1 VPESPEPDRTLIADK
16 FEAEAARLYRQV
28 WGRAVAAL
36 VRLLRDLDAAED
48 ALQEAWLVALPRWRT
63 DGFPADPTAW
73 LITTARNKA
82 IDRIR
87 RDRTFAAKQHLLAE
101 APMTDDPFEDIAGS
115 QLVDDRLRLMFGCC
129 HPALS
134 TEAQVA
140 LTLRT
145 LGGLTTPEIAAA
157 FLVPESTMGQRLSR
171 AKKKIRVGGI
181 PFEVPPDHVL
191 PDRVGSVLA
200 VIYLIFTEGYAAS
213 SGEALIRTELCA
225 EAIRLGRLVVELMP
239 DEPEARGLLGL
250 MMLHDAR
257 RSARVD
263 TEGDL
268 VLLEDQDR
276 SRWDRGEIEEAL
288 AHVRVAAQQGGPRP
302 YVLQGAIAALY
313 AEAPAFAETD
323 WAEMVGLFDAL
334 YRVSP
339 TPVVALNRAVAL
351 AMREGPDHG
360 LAAIDQLGDD
370 PRLMSHHLYHA
381 SRAELLRRSGRV
393 AEAIS
398 AYRKALATPQNNA
411 ERRYLERR
419 LRELDQGVDRGE
431 PPASRDLS
439 TDPWSARILL
449 FGRCAPFRP
458 VRVQNR

>member
-1 VPESPEPDRTLIADK
+1 MPESRELDRALAADD
-16 FEAEAARLYRQV
+16 FDADAARLYRQV
-28 WGRAVAAL
+28 WGRALAAL

-48 ALQEAWLVALPRWRT
+48 ALQEAWLVALTRWRT
-63 DGFPADPTAW
+63 DGFPSDPTAW
-73 LITTARNKA
+73 LITAARNKA

-87 RDRTFAAKQHLLAE
+87 RDRTFAGKQHLLAE
-101 APMTDDPFEDIAGS
+101 FPMTADPFEDIAGS
-115 QLVDDRLRLMFGCC
+115 QLVDDRLRLMFACC

-157 FLVPESTMGQRLSR
+157 FLVPEPTMGQRLSR

-181 PFEVPPDHVL
+181 PFEVPPDHAL
-191 PDRVGSVLA
+191 PDRINSVLA

-213 SGEALIRTELCA
+213 SGDGLIRTELCA

-250 MMLHDAR
+250 MLLHDAR
-257 RSARVD
+257 RGTRVD
-263 TEGDL
+263 VNGDL

-276 SRWDRGEIEEAL
+276 SRWDQDEIKEAL
-288 AHVRVAAQQGGPRP
+288 GQVRAAVQQGQPRP

-313 AEAPAFAETD
+313 AEASTFADTD
-323 WAEMVGLFDAL
+323 WTEMVGLFDVL
-334 YRVSP
+334 YRVLP

-351 AMREGPDHG
+351 AMRDGPDHG
-360 LAAIDQLGDD
+360 LALMDQLGDD
-370 PRLMSHHLYHA
+370 PRLLSHHLYHA
-381 SRAELLRRSGRV
+381 SRAELLRRSGRI
-393 AEAIS
+393 AEAIA
-398 AYRKALATPQNNA
+398 AYRRALTMPQNNT

-419 LRELDQGVDRGE
+419 LGEASNIVADRDQ
-431 PPASRDLS
+431 PP
-439 TDPWSARILL
+439 TP
-449 FGRCAPFRP
+449 
-458 VRVQNR
+458 

>member
-1 VPESPEPDRTLIADK
+1 VPESPEHDRALTADK

-48 ALQEAWLVALPRWRT
+48 ALQEAWLVALTRWRS
-63 DGFPADPTAW
+63 DGFPTDPTAW

-82 IDRIR
+82 MDRIR

-101 APMTDDPFEDIAGS
+101 APMTADPFDDIAGS

-134 TEAQVA
+134 TEVQVA

-145 LGGLTTPEIAAA
+145 LGGLTTSEIAAA

-191 PDRVGSVLA
+191 PDRVRSVLA

-239 DEPEARGLLGL
+239 DESEARGLLGL

-257 RSARVD
+257 RATRIDVD
-263 TEGDL
+263 GDL

-276 SRWDRGEIEEAL
+276 TLWDRDEIEEAL
-288 AHVRVAAQQGGPRP
+288 GHVRVAAQQGRPRP

-313 AEAPAFAETD
+313 AEAPTFAETD
-323 WAEMVGLFDAL
+323 WSEMVRLFDAL

-351 AMREGPDHG
+351 AMRDGPDQG
-360 LAAIDQLGDD
+360 LAAIERLGDD
-370 PRLMSHHLYHA
+370 PRLLSHHLYHA
-381 SRAELLRRSGRV
+381 SRAELLRRSGRITDAV
-393 AEAIS
+393 S
-398 AYRKALATPQNNA
+398 AYRRALAMPQNNA

-419 LRELDQGVDRGE
+419 LGE
-431 PPASRDLS
+431 TGQDVVEH
-439 TDPWSARILL
+439 DH
-449 FGRCAPFRP
+449 APEP
-458 VRVQNR
+458 

>member
-171 AKKKIRVGGI
+171 AKKKIRIGGI

-398 AYRKALATPQNNA
+398 AYRKALAMPQNNA

-439 TDPWSARILL
+439 TDP
-449 FGRCAPFRP
+449 
-458 VRVQNR
+458 

>member
-1 VPESPEPDRTLIADK
+1 
-16 FEAEAARLYRQV
+16 
-28 WGRAVAAL
+28 
-36 VRLLRDLDAAED
+36 
-48 ALQEAWLVALPRWRT
+48 
-63 DGFPADPTAW
+63 
-73 LITTARNKA
+73 
-82 IDRIR
+82 
-87 RDRTFAAKQHLLAE
+87 
-101 APMTDDPFEDIAGS
+101 
-115 QLVDDRLRLMFGCC
+115 
-129 HPALS
+129 
-134 TEAQVA
+134 
-140 LTLRT
+140 
-145 LGGLTTPEIAAA
+145 
-157 FLVPESTMGQRLSR
+157 
-171 AKKKIRVGGI
+171 
-181 PFEVPPDHVL
+181 
-191 PDRVGSVLA
+191 
-200 VIYLIFTEGYAAS
+200 
-213 SGEALIRTELCA
+213 
-225 EAIRLGRLVVELMP
+225 LMP

-439 TDPWSARILL
+439 TDP
-449 FGRCAPFRP
+449 
-458 VRVQNR
+458 

>member
-439 TDPWSARILL
+439 TDP
-449 FGRCAPFRP
+449 
-458 VRVQNR
+458 